1 MKTVKRLT
9 TLAAFVLSVSML
21 LTGCTSNAKNDKKKT
36 AKKEEL
42 ALIGTKATGKYVY
55 KLEAKNESG
64 KNITS
69 LTIYDSGTN
78 TTTANLL
85 KANDVY
91 KNNEKREL
99 YYDAKQAIDK
109 ASANSDKEL
118 NPDYAINLTFDDQS
132 TAVLHNIP
140 FDDMK
145 DMQIKYDQTN
155 TLYYI
160 SYQSKNNKKTQ
171 STDQSEI
178 SLKEEAATKAKAEA
192 EAKAK
197 AEADAKAK
205 QEAAAKAKADAEA
218 KAKAEAAARAKAAQK
233 AKEEA
238 AAKARAAE
246 QAKAKAQA
254 QANANKK
261 TATKKAQ
268 PKTTPKASSGESSGG
283 CVDDGEMY

>member
-1 MKTVKRLT
+1 MKTVKKLT
-9 TLAAFVLSVSML
+9 AITAFVLSVSML
-21 LTGCTSNAKNDKKKT
+21 LTGCTSNATNEKEKT

-42 ALIGTKATGKYVY
+42 ALIGTKSSGKYVY

-69 LTIYDSGTN
+69 FTIYDSGTN

-85 KANDVY
+85 KPNDAY

-99 YYDAKQAIDK
+99 YYDASQAIKK

-118 NPDYAINLTFDDQS
+118 NPDYAINITFDDQS

-145 DMQIKYDQTN
+145 DMQIKYDQKN

-160 SYQSKNNKKTQ
+160 TYKSKNSKETQ
-171 STDQSEI
+171 STDQAEVG
-178 SLKEEAATKAKAEA
+178 LKEEAAAKAKAEADAKAKAEA

-197 AEADAKAK
+197 AKE
-205 QEAAAKAKADAEA
+205 EAEA
-218 KAKAEAAARAKAAQK
+218 KAKAEAAARA
-233 AKEEA
+233 
-238 AAKARAAE
+238 
-246 QAKAKAQA
+246 
-254 QANANKK
+254 
-261 TATKKAQ
+261 
-268 PKTTPKASSGESSGG
+268 
-283 CVDDGEMY
+283 

>member
-1 MKTVKRLT
+1 MKTVKKLTALT
-9 TLAAFVLSVSML
+9 TFVLSLSML
-21 LTGCTSNAKNDKKKT
+21 LTGCTSNATSEKKK

-42 ALIGTKATGKYVY
+42 ALIGTKAKGKYVY

-69 LTIYDSGTN
+69 FTIYDSGTN

-85 KANDVY
+85 KANDAY

-99 YYDAKQAIDK
+99 YYDAAQAIKK

-118 NPDYAINLTFDDQS
+118 NPDYAINITFDDQS

-145 DMQIKYDQTN
+145 DMQIKYDQKN

-160 SYQSKNNKKTQ
+160 TYNSKNNKETQ
-171 STDQSEI
+171 STDQAEV
-178 SLKEEAATKAKAEA
+178 SLKEEAAAKAKAEAEPKAKAEA

-197 AEADAKAK
+197 AEA
-205 QEAAAKAKADAEA
+205 EAKAKAEAEA

-233 AKEEA
+233 AKA
-238 AAKARAAE
+238 AA

-254 QANANKK
+254 QAQANARKK
-261 TATKKAQ
+261 TT
-268 PKTTPKASSGESSGG
+268 KTTQPKASSGESSGG

>member
-1 MKTVKRLT
+1 MKTVKKLT
-9 TLAAFVLSVSML
+9 ALTAFVLSLSML
-21 LTGCTSNAKNDKKKT
+21 LTGCTSNATSEKKK

-42 ALIGTKATGKYVY
+42 ALIGTKAKGKYVY

-69 LTIYDSGTN
+69 FTIYDSGTN

-85 KANDVY
+85 KANDAY

-99 YYDAKQAIDK
+99 YYDAAQAIKK

-118 NPDYAINLTFDDQS
+118 NPDYAINITFDDQS

-145 DMQIKYDQTN
+145 DMQIKYDQKN

-160 SYQSKNNKKTQ
+160 TYNSKNNKETQ
-171 STDQSEI
+171 STDQAEI
-178 SLKEEAATKAKAEA
+178 SLKEEAVAKAKAEA

-197 AEADAKAK
+197 AEA
-205 QEAAAKAKADAEA
+205 EAKAKAEAEAKAKAEAEA

-238 AAKARAAE
+238 AAKAKAAA

-254 QANANKK
+254 QAQANARKK
-261 TATKKAQ
+261 TT
-268 PKTTPKASSGESSGG
+268 KTTQPKASSGESSGG

>member
-1 MKTVKRLT
+1 MKTVKKLTALT
-9 TLAAFVLSVSML
+9 TLVLSLSML
-21 LTGCTSNAKNDKKKT
+21 LTGCTSNATSEKKK

-42 ALIGTKATGKYVY
+42 ALIGTKAKGKYVY

-69 LTIYDSGTN
+69 FTIYDSGTN

-85 KANDVY
+85 KANDAY

-99 YYDAKQAIDK
+99 YYDAAQAIKK

-118 NPDYAINLTFDDQS
+118 NPDYAINITFDDQS

-145 DMQIKYDQTN
+145 DMQIKYDQKN

-160 SYQSKNNKKTQ
+160 TYNSKNNKETQ
-171 STDQSEI
+171 STDQAEI
-178 SLKEEAATKAKAEA
+178 SLKEEAAAKAKAEA

-197 AEADAKAK
+197 AEA
-205 QEAAAKAKADAEA
+205 EAKAKAEAEAKAKAEAEA

-238 AAKARAAE
+238 AAKAKAAA

-254 QANANKK
+254 QAQANARKK
-261 TATKKAQ
+261 TT
-268 PKTTPKASSGESSGG
+268 KTTQPKASSGESSGG

>member
-1 MKTVKRLT
+1 MKTVKKLT
-9 TLAAFVLSVSML
+9 ALTAFVLSLSML
-21 LTGCTSNAKNDKKKT
+21 LTGCTSNATSEKKK

-42 ALIGTKATGKYVY
+42 ALIGTKAKGKYVY

-78 TTTANLL
+78 TTTENLL
-85 KANDVY
+85 KANDAY

-99 YYDAKQAIDK
+99 YYDAAQAIKK

-118 NPDYAINLTFDDQS
+118 NPDYAINITFDDQS

-145 DMQIKYDQTN
+145 DMQIKYDQKN

-160 SYQSKNNKKTQ
+160 TYNSKNNKETQ
-171 STDQSEI
+171 STDQAEV
-178 SLKEEAATKAKAEA
+178 SLKEEAAAKAKAEA

-197 AEADAKAK
+197 AEA
-205 QEAAAKAKADAEA
+205 EAKAKAEAEAKAKAEAEA

-238 AAKARAAE
+238 AAKAKAAA

-254 QANANKK
+254 QAQANARKK
-261 TATKKAQ
+261 TT
-268 PKTTPKASSGESSGG
+268 KTTQPKASSGESSGG

>member
-1 MKTVKRLT
+1 MKTVKKLTALT
-9 TLAAFVLSVSML
+9 TFVLSLSML
-21 LTGCTSNAKNDKKKT
+21 LTGCTSNATSEKKK

-42 ALIGTKATGKYVY
+42 ALIGTKAKGKYVY

-69 LTIYDSGTN
+69 FTIYDSGTN
-78 TTTANLL
+78 TTTENLL
-85 KANDVY
+85 KANDAY

-99 YYDAKQAIDK
+99 YYDAAQAIKK

-118 NPDYAINLTFDDQS
+118 NPDYAINITFDDQS

-145 DMQIKYDQTN
+145 DMQIKYDQKN

-160 SYQSKNNKKTQ
+160 TYNSKNNKETQ
-171 STDQSEI
+171 STDQAEV
-178 SLKEEAATKAKAEA
+178 SLKEEAAAKAKAEAEPKAKAEA

-197 AEADAKAK
+197 AEA
-205 QEAAAKAKADAEA
+205 EAKAKAEAEA

-238 AAKARAAE
+238 AAKAKAAA

-254 QANANKK
+254 QAQANARKK
-261 TATKKAQ
+261 TT
-268 PKTTPKASSGESSGG
+268 KTTQPKASSGESSGG

>member
-1 MKTVKRLT
+1 MKTVKKLTALT
-9 TLAAFVLSVSML
+9 TLVLSLSML
-21 LTGCTSNAKNDKKKT
+21 LTGCTSNATSEKKK

-42 ALIGTKATGKYVY
+42 ALIGTKAKGKYVY

-69 LTIYDSGTN
+69 FTIYDSGTN

-85 KANDVY
+85 KANDAY

-99 YYDAKQAIDK
+99 YYDAAQAIKK

-118 NPDYAINLTFDDQS
+118 NPDYAINITFDDQS

-145 DMQIKYDQTN
+145 DMQIKYDQKN

-160 SYQSKNNKKTQ
+160 TYNSKNNKETQ
-171 STDQSEI
+171 STDQAEI
-178 SLKEEAATKAKAEA
+178 SLKEEAVAKAKAEA

-197 AEADAKAK
+197 AEA
-205 QEAAAKAKADAEA
+205 EAKAKAEAEAKAKAEAEA

-238 AAKARAAE
+238 AAKAKAAA

-254 QANANKK
+254 QAQANARKK
-261 TATKKAQ
+261 TT
-268 PKTTPKASSGESSGG
+268 KTTQPKASSGESSGG

>member
-1 MKTVKRLT
+1 M
-9 TLAAFVLSVSML
+9 FQSS
-21 LTGCTSNAKNDKKKT
+21 
-36 AKKEEL
+36 
-42 ALIGTKATGKYVY
+42 GKYVY

-69 LTIYDSGTN
+69 FTIYDSGTN
-78 TTTANLL
+78 TTTENLL
-85 KANDVY
+85 KANDAY

-99 YYDAKQAIDK
+99 YYDAAQAIKK

-118 NPDYAINLTFDDQS
+118 NPDYAINITFDDQS

-145 DMQIKYDQTN
+145 DMQIKYDQKN

-160 SYQSKNNKKTQ
+160 TYKSKNNKETQ
-171 STDQSEI
+171 STDQAEI
-178 SLKEEAATKAKAEA
+178 SLKEEAAAKAKAEA

-197 AEADAKAK
+197 AEA
-205 QEAAAKAKADAEA
+205 EAKAKAEAEAKAKAEAEA

-238 AAKARAAE
+238 AAKAKAAA

-254 QANANKK
+254 QAQANARKK
-261 TATKKAQ
+261 TT
-268 PKTTPKASSGESSGG
+268 KTTQPKASSGESSGG

>member
-1 MKTVKRLT
+1 MKTVKKLT
-9 TLAAFVLSVSML
+9 ALTAFVLSLSML
-21 LTGCTSNAKNDKKKT
+21 LTGCTSNATSEKKK

-42 ALIGTKATGKYVY
+42 ALIGTKAKGKYVY

-69 LTIYDSGTN
+69 FTIYDSGTN

-85 KANDVY
+85 KANDAY

-99 YYDAKQAIDK
+99 YYDAAQAIKK

-118 NPDYAINLTFDDQS
+118 NPDYAINITFDDQS

-145 DMQIKYDQTN
+145 DMQIKYDQKN

-160 SYQSKNNKKTQ
+160 TYKSKNNKETQ
-171 STDQSEI
+171 STDQAEI
-178 SLKEEAATKAKAEA
+178 SLKEEAAAKAKAEA

-197 AEADAKAK
+197 AEAEAK
-205 QEAAAKAKADAEA
+205 A

-238 AAKARAAE
+238 AAKAKAAA

-254 QANANKK
+254 QAQANARKK
-261 TATKKAQ
+261 TT
-268 PKTTPKASSGESSGG
+268 KTTQPKASSGESSGG

>member
-1 MKTVKRLT
+1 MKTVKKLTALT
-9 TLAAFVLSVSML
+9 TLVLSLSML
-21 LTGCTSNAKNDKKKT
+21 LTGCTSNATSEKKK

-42 ALIGTKATGKYVY
+42 ALIGTKAKGKYVY

-69 LTIYDSGTN
+69 FTIYDSGTN

-85 KANDVY
+85 KANDAY

-99 YYDAKQAIDK
+99 YYDAAQAIKK

-118 NPDYAINLTFDDQS
+118 NPDYAINIIFDDQS

-145 DMQIKYDQTN
+145 DMQIKYDQKN

-160 SYQSKNNKKTQ
+160 TYQSKNNKKTQ
-171 STDQSEI
+171 STDETEVN
-178 SLKEEAATKAKAEA
+178 LKEQAA
-192 EAKAK
+192 
-197 AEADAKAK
+197 
-205 QEAAAKAKADAEA
+205 A

-238 AAKARAAE
+238 AAKAKAAA

-254 QANANKK
+254 QAQANARKK
-261 TATKKAQ
+261 TT
-268 PKTTPKASSGESSGG
+268 KTTQPKASSGESSGG

>member
-1 MKTVKRLT
+1 MKTVKKLTALT
-9 TLAAFVLSVSML
+9 TFVLSLSML
-21 LTGCTSNAKNDKKKT
+21 LTGCTSNATSEKKK

-42 ALIGTKATGKYVY
+42 ALIGTKAKGKYVY

-69 LTIYDSGTN
+69 FTIYDSGTN

-85 KANDVY
+85 KANDAY

-99 YYDAKQAIDK
+99 YYDAAQAIKK

-118 NPDYAINLTFDDQS
+118 NPDYAINITFDDQS

-145 DMQIKYDQTN
+145 DMQIKYDQKN

-160 SYQSKNNKKTQ
+160 TYNSKNNKETQ
-171 STDQSEI
+171 STDQAEI
-178 SLKEEAATKAKAEA
+178 SLKEEAVAKAKAEA

-197 AEADAKAK
+197 AEA
-205 QEAAAKAKADAEA
+205 EAKAKAEAEAKAKAEAEA

-238 AAKARAAE
+238 AAKAKAAA
-246 QAKAKAQA
+246 QVKAKAQA
-254 QANANKK
+254 QANARKK
-261 TATKKAQ
+261 TT
-268 PKTTPKASSGESSGG
+268 KTTQPKASSGESSSG
-283 CVDDGEMY
+283 CVDDGKMY

>member
-1 MKTVKRLT
+1 MKTVKKLTALT
-9 TLAAFVLSVSML
+9 TFVLSLSML
-21 LTGCTSNAKNDKKKT
+21 LTGCTSNATSEKKK

-42 ALIGTKATGKYVY
+42 ALIGTKAKGKYIY
-55 KLEAKNESG
+55 RLEAKNESG

-69 LTIYDSGTN
+69 FTIYDSGTN

-85 KANDVY
+85 KANDAY

-99 YYDAKQAIDK
+99 YYDAAQAIKK

-118 NPDYAINLTFDDQS
+118 NPDYAINITFDDQS

-145 DMQIKYDQTN
+145 DMQIKYDQKN

-160 SYQSKNNKKTQ
+160 TYNSKNNKETQ
-171 STDQSEI
+171 STDQAEV
-178 SLKEEAATKAKAEA
+178 SLKEEAAAKAKAEA

-197 AEADAKAK
+197 AEA
-205 QEAAAKAKADAEA
+205 EAKAKAEAEAKAKAEAEA
-218 KAKAEAAARAKAAQK
+218 KAKAEAAARAKAVQK

-238 AAKARAAE
+238 AAKAKAAA

-254 QANANKK
+254 QAQANARKK
-261 TATKKAQ
+261 TT
-268 PKTTPKASSGESSGG
+268 KTTQPKASSGESSGG

>member
-1 MKTVKRLT
+1 MKTVKKLT
-9 TLAAFVLSVSML
+9 ALTAFVLSLSML
-21 LTGCTSNAKNDKKKT
+21 LTGCTSNATSEKKK

-42 ALIGTKATGKYVY
+42 ALIGTKAKGKYVY

-69 LTIYDSGTN
+69 FTIYDSGTN

-85 KANDVY
+85 KANDAY

-99 YYDAKQAIDK
+99 YYDAAQAIKK

-118 NPDYAINLTFDDQS
+118 NPDYAINIIFDDQS

-145 DMQIKYDQTN
+145 DMQIKYDQKN

-160 SYQSKNNKKTQ
+160 TYNSKNNKETQ
-171 STDQSEI
+171 STDQAEV
-178 SLKEEAATKAKAEA
+178 SLKEEAAAKAKAEA

-197 AEADAKAK
+197 AEA
-205 QEAAAKAKADAEA
+205 EAKAKAEAEAKAKAEAEA
-218 KAKAEAAARAKAAQK
+218 KAKAEAAARAKAVQK

-238 AAKARAAE
+238 AAKAKAAA

-254 QANANKK
+254 QAQANARKK
-261 TATKKAQ
+261 TT
-268 PKTTPKASSGESSGG
+268 KTTQPKASSGESSGG

>member
-1 MKTVKRLT
+1 MKTVKKLT
-9 TLAAFVLSVSML
+9 ALTAFVLSLSML
-21 LTGCTSNAKNDKKKT
+21 LTGCTSNATSEKKK

-42 ALIGTKATGKYVY
+42 ALIGTKAKGKYVY

-69 LTIYDSGTN
+69 FTIYDSGTN

-85 KANDVY
+85 KANDAY

-99 YYDAKQAIDK
+99 YYDAAQAIKK

-118 NPDYAINLTFDDQS
+118 NPDYAINITFDDQS

-145 DMQIKYDQTN
+145 DMQIKYDQKN

-160 SYQSKNNKKTQ
+160 TYNSKNNKETQ
-171 STDQSEI
+171 STDQAEV
-178 SLKEEAATKAKAEA
+178 SLKEEAAAKAKAEA

-197 AEADAKAK
+197 AEA
-205 QEAAAKAKADAEA
+205 EAKAKAEAEAKAKAEAEA

-238 AAKARAAE
+238 AAKAKAAA

-254 QANANKK
+254 QAQANARKK
-261 TATKKAQ
+261 TT
-268 PKTTPKASSGESSGG
+268 KTTQPKASSGESSGG

>member
-1 MKTVKRLT
+1 MKTVKKLTALT
-9 TLAAFVLSVSML
+9 TFVLSLSML
-21 LTGCTSNAKNDKKKT
+21 LTGCTSNATSEKKK

-42 ALIGTKATGKYVY
+42 ALIGTKAKGKYVY

-69 LTIYDSGTN
+69 FTIYDSGTN

-85 KANDVY
+85 KANDAY

-99 YYDAKQAIDK
+99 YYDAAQAIKK

-118 NPDYAINLTFDDQS
+118 NPDYAINITFDDQS

-145 DMQIKYDQTN
+145 DMQIKYDQKN

-160 SYQSKNNKKTQ
+160 TYNSKNNKETQ
-171 STDQSEI
+171 STDQAEV
-178 SLKEEAATKAKAEA
+178 SLKEEAAAKAKAEA

-197 AEADAKAK
+197 AEA
-205 QEAAAKAKADAEA
+205 EAKAKAEAEAKAKAEAEA
-218 KAKAEAAARAKAAQK
+218 KAKAEAAARAKAVQK

-238 AAKARAAE
+238 AAKAKAAA

-254 QANANKK
+254 QAQANARKK
-261 TATKKAQ
+261 TT
-268 PKTTPKASSGESSGG
+268 KTTQPKASSGESSGG

>member
-1 MKTVKRLT
+1 MKTVKKLT
-9 TLAAFVLSVSML
+9 ALTAFVLSLSML
-21 LTGCTSNAKNDKKKT
+21 LTGCTSNATSEKKK

-42 ALIGTKATGKYVY
+42 ALIGTKAKGKYIY
-55 KLEAKNESG
+55 RLEAKNESG

-69 LTIYDSGTN
+69 FTIYDSGTN
-78 TTTANLL
+78 TTTENLL
-85 KANDVY
+85 KANDAY

-99 YYDAKQAIDK
+99 YYDAAQAIKK

-118 NPDYAINLTFDDQS
+118 NPDYAINITFDDQS

-145 DMQIKYDQTN
+145 DMQIKYDQKN

-160 SYQSKNNKKTQ
+160 TYQSKNNKETQ
-171 STDQSEI
+171 STDQAEI
-178 SLKEEAATKAKAEA
+178 SLKEEAA
-192 EAKAK
+192 AKAK

-205 QEAAAKAKADAEA
+205 AEAEAKAKEEAAAKAKAEAEA

-238 AAKARAAE
+238 AAKAKAAA

-254 QANANKK
+254 QAQANARKK
-261 TATKKAQ
+261 TT
-268 PKTTPKASSGESSGG
+268 KTTQPKASSGESSGG

>member
-1 MKTVKRLT
+1 MKTVKKLT
-9 TLAAFVLSVSML
+9 ALTAFVLSLSML
-21 LTGCTSNAKNDKKKT
+21 LTGCTSNATSEKKK

-42 ALIGTKATGKYVY
+42 ALIGTKAKGKYVY

-69 LTIYDSGTN
+69 FTIYDSGTN

-85 KANDVY
+85 KANDAY

-99 YYDAKQAIDK
+99 YYDAAQAIKK

-118 NPDYAINLTFDDQS
+118 NPDYAINITFDDQS

-145 DMQIKYDQTN
+145 DMQIKYDQKN

-160 SYQSKNNKKTQ
+160 TYNSKNNKETQ
-171 STDQSEI
+171 STDQAEI
-178 SLKEEAATKAKAEA
+178 SLKEEAAAKAKAEA

-197 AEADAKAK
+197 AEA
-205 QEAAAKAKADAEA
+205 EAKAKAEAEAKAKAEAEA

-238 AAKARAAE
+238 AAKAKAAA

-254 QANANKK
+254 QAQANARKK
-261 TATKKAQ
+261 TT
-268 PKTTPKASSGESSGG
+268 KTTQPKASSGESSGG

>member
-1 MKTVKRLT
+1 MKTVKKLTALT
-9 TLAAFVLSVSML
+9 TFVLSLSML
-21 LTGCTSNAKNDKKKT
+21 LTGCTSNATSEKKK

-42 ALIGTKATGKYVY
+42 ALIGTKAKGKYVY

-69 LTIYDSGTN
+69 FTIYDSGTN

-85 KANDVY
+85 KANDAY

-99 YYDAKQAIDK
+99 YYDAAQAIKK

-118 NPDYAINLTFDDQS
+118 NPDYAINITFDDQS

-145 DMQIKYDQTN
+145 DMQIKYDQKN

-160 SYQSKNNKKTQ
+160 TYNSKNNKETQ
-171 STDQSEI
+171 STDQAEI
-178 SLKEEAATKAKAEA
+178 SLKEEAAAKAKAEA

-197 AEADAKAK
+197 AEA
-205 QEAAAKAKADAEA
+205 EAKAKAEAEAKAKAEAEA

-238 AAKARAAE
+238 AAKAKAAA

-254 QANANKK
+254 QAQANARKK
-261 TATKKAQ
+261 TT
-268 PKTTPKASSGESSGG
+268 KTTQPKASSGESSGG

>member
-1 MKTVKRLT
+1 MKTVKKLTALT
-9 TLAAFVLSVSML
+9 TLVLSLSML
-21 LTGCTSNAKNDKKKT
+21 LTGCTSNATSEKKK

-42 ALIGTKATGKYVY
+42 ALIGTKAKGKYVY

-69 LTIYDSGTN
+69 FTIYDSGTN

-85 KANDVY
+85 KANDAY

-99 YYDAKQAIDK
+99 YYDAAQAIKK

-118 NPDYAINLTFDDQS
+118 NPDYAINITFDDQS

-145 DMQIKYDQTN
+145 DMQIKYDQKN

-160 SYQSKNNKKTQ
+160 TYNSKNNKETQ
-171 STDQSEI
+171 STDQAEI
-178 SLKEEAATKAKAEA
+178 SLKEEAVAKAKAEA

-197 AEADAKAK
+197 AEA
-205 QEAAAKAKADAEA
+205 EAKAKAEAEAKAKAEAEA
-218 KAKAEAAARAKAAQK
+218 KAKAEAAARAKAVQK

-238 AAKARAAE
+238 AAKAKAAA

-254 QANANKK
+254 QAQANARKK
-261 TATKKAQ
+261 TT
-268 PKTTPKASSGESSGG
+268 KTTQPKASSGESSGG

>member
-1 MKTVKRLT
+1 MKTVKKLTALT
-9 TLAAFVLSVSML
+9 TLVLSLSML
-21 LTGCTSNAKNDKKKT
+21 LTGCTSNATSEKKK

-42 ALIGTKATGKYVY
+42 ALIGTKAKGKYIY
-55 KLEAKNESG
+55 RLEAKNESG

-69 LTIYDSGTN
+69 FTIYDSGTN
-78 TTTANLL
+78 TTTENLL
-85 KANDVY
+85 KANDAY

-99 YYDAKQAIDK
+99 YYDAAQAIKK

-118 NPDYAINLTFDDQS
+118 NPDYAINITFDDQS

-145 DMQIKYDQTN
+145 DMQIKYDQKN

-160 SYQSKNNKKTQ
+160 TYKSKNNKETQ
-171 STDQSEI
+171 STDQAEI
-178 SLKEEAATKAKAEA
+178 SLKEEAA
-192 EAKAK
+192 AKAK

-205 QEAAAKAKADAEA
+205 AEAEAKAKEEAAAKAKAEAEA

-238 AAKARAAE
+238 AAKAKAAA
-246 QAKAKAQA
+246 QAKAQA
-254 QANANKK
+254 QANARKK
-261 TATKKAQ
+261 TT
-268 PKTTPKASSGESSGG
+268 KTTQPKASSGESSGG

>member
-1 MKTVKRLT
+1 MKTVKKLTALT
-9 TLAAFVLSVSML
+9 TFVLSLSML
-21 LTGCTSNAKNDKKKT
+21 LTGCTSNATSEKKK

-42 ALIGTKATGKYVY
+42 ALIGTKAKGKYVY

-69 LTIYDSGTN
+69 FTIYDSGTN

-85 KANDVY
+85 KANDAY

-99 YYDAKQAIDK
+99 YYDAAQAIKK

-118 NPDYAINLTFDDQS
+118 NPDYAINITFDDQS

-145 DMQIKYDQTN
+145 DMQIKYDQKN

-160 SYQSKNNKKTQ
+160 TYNSKNNKETQ
-171 STDQSEI
+171 STDQAEV
-178 SLKEEAATKAKAEA
+178 SLKEEAAAKAKAEA

-197 AEADAKAK
+197 AEA
-205 QEAAAKAKADAEA
+205 EAKAKAEAEAKAKAEAEA

-238 AAKARAAE
+238 AAKAKAAA

-254 QANANKK
+254 QAQANARKK
-261 TATKKAQ
+261 TT
-268 PKTTPKASSGESSGG
+268 KTTQPKASSGESSGG

>member
-1 MKTVKRLT
+1 MKTVKKLTALT
-9 TLAAFVLSVSML
+9 TFVLSLSML
-21 LTGCTSNAKNDKKKT
+21 LTGCTSNATSEKKK

-42 ALIGTKATGKYVY
+42 ALIGTKAKGKYVY

-69 LTIYDSGTN
+69 FTIYDSGTN

-85 KANDVY
+85 KANDAY

-99 YYDAKQAIDK
+99 YYDAAQAIKK

-118 NPDYAINLTFDDQS
+118 NPDYAINIIFDDQS

-145 DMQIKYDQTN
+145 DMQIKYDQKN

-160 SYQSKNNKKTQ
+160 TYNSKNNKETQ
-171 STDQSEI
+171 STDQAEV
-178 SLKEEAATKAKAEA
+178 SLKEEAAAKAKAEAEPKAKAEA

-197 AEADAKAK
+197 AEA
-205 QEAAAKAKADAEA
+205 EAKAKAEAEA

-238 AAKARAAE
+238 AAKAKAAA

-254 QANANKK
+254 QAQANARKK
-261 TATKKAQ
+261 TT
-268 PKTTPKASSGESSGG
+268 KTTQPKASSGESSGG

>member
-1 MKTVKRLT
+1 MKTVKKLTALT
-9 TLAAFVLSVSML
+9 TFVLSLSML
-21 LTGCTSNAKNDKKKT
+21 LTGCTSNATSEKKK

-42 ALIGTKATGKYVY
+42 ALIGTKAKGKYVY

-69 LTIYDSGTN
+69 FTIYDSGTN

-85 KANDVY
+85 KANDAY

-99 YYDAKQAIDK
+99 YYDAAQAIKK

-118 NPDYAINLTFDDQS
+118 NPDYAINITFDDQS

-145 DMQIKYDQTN
+145 DMQIKYDQKN

-160 SYQSKNNKKTQ
+160 TYKSKNNKETQ
-171 STDQSEI
+171 STDQAEI
-178 SLKEEAATKAKAEA
+178 SLKEEAAAKAKAEA

-197 AEADAKAK
+197 AEA
-205 QEAAAKAKADAEA
+205 EAKAKAEAEAKAKAEAEA

-238 AAKARAAE
+238 AAKAKAAA

-254 QANANKK
+254 QAQANARKK
-261 TATKKAQ
+261 TT
-268 PKTTPKASSGESSGG
+268 KTTQPKASSGESSGG
-283 CVDDGEMY
+283 CVNDGEMY

>member
-1 MKTVKRLT
+1 MKTVKKLTALT
-9 TLAAFVLSVSML
+9 TFVLSLSML
-21 LTGCTSNAKNDKKKT
+21 LTGCTSNATSEKKK

-42 ALIGTKATGKYVY
+42 ALIGTKAKGKYVY

-69 LTIYDSGTN
+69 FTIYDSGTN

-85 KANDVY
+85 KANDAY

-99 YYDAKQAIDK
+99 YYDAAQAIKK

-118 NPDYAINLTFDDQS
+118 NPDYAINITFDDQS

-145 DMQIKYDQTN
+145 DMQIKYDQKN

-160 SYQSKNNKKTQ
+160 TYNSKNNKETQ
-171 STDQSEI
+171 STDQAEV
-178 SLKEEAATKAKAEA
+178 SLKEEAAAKAKAEA

-197 AEADAKAK
+197 AEA
-205 QEAAAKAKADAEA
+205 EAKAKAEAEAKAKAEAEA

-238 AAKARAAE
+238 AAKAKAAA

-254 QANANKK
+254 QAQA
-261 TATKKAQ
+261 
-268 PKTTPKASSGESSGG
+268 
-283 CVDDGEMY
+283 V

>member
-1 MKTVKRLT
+1 MKTVKKLT
-9 TLAAFVLSVSML
+9 ALTAFVLSLSML
-21 LTGCTSNAKNDKKKT
+21 LTGCTSNATSEKKK

-42 ALIGTKATGKYVY
+42 ALIGTKAKGKYIY
-55 KLEAKNESG
+55 RLEAKNESG

-69 LTIYDSGTN
+69 FTIYDSGTN
-78 TTTANLL
+78 TTTENLL
-85 KANDVY
+85 KANDAY

-99 YYDAKQAIDK
+99 YYDAAQAIKK

-118 NPDYAINLTFDDQS
+118 NPDYAISITFDDQS

-145 DMQIKYDQTN
+145 DMQIKYDQKN

-160 SYQSKNNKKTQ
+160 TYNSKNNKETQ
-171 STDQSEI
+171 STDQAEV
-178 SLKEEAATKAKAEA
+178 SLKEEAAAKAKAEA

-197 AEADAKAK
+197 AEA
-205 QEAAAKAKADAEA
+205 EAKAKAEAEAKAKAEAEA

-238 AAKARAAE
+238 AAKAKAAA

-254 QANANKK
+254 QAQANARKK
-261 TATKKAQ
+261 TT
-268 PKTTPKASSGESSGG
+268 KTTQPKASSGESSGG

>member
-1 MKTVKRLT
+1 MKTVKKLTALT
-9 TLAAFVLSVSML
+9 TFVLSLSML
-21 LTGCTSNAKNDKKKT
+21 LTGCTSNATSEKKK

-42 ALIGTKATGKYVY
+42 ALIGTKAKGKYVY

-69 LTIYDSGTN
+69 FTIYDSGTN
-78 TTTANLL
+78 TTTENLL
-85 KANDVY
+85 KANDAY

-99 YYDAKQAIDK
+99 YYDAAQAIKK

-118 NPDYAINLTFDDQS
+118 NPDYAINITFDDQS

-145 DMQIKYDQTN
+145 DMQIKYDQKN

-160 SYQSKNNKKTQ
+160 TYNSKNNKETQ
-171 STDQSEI
+171 STDQAEV
-178 SLKEEAATKAKAEA
+178 SLKEEAAAKAKAEA

-197 AEADAKAK
+197 AEA
-205 QEAAAKAKADAEA
+205 EAKAKAEAEAKAKAEAEA

-238 AAKARAAE
+238 AAKAKAAA

-254 QANANKK
+254 QAQANARKK
-261 TATKKAQ
+261 TT
-268 PKTTPKASSGESSGG
+268 KTTQPKASSGESSGG

>member
-1 MKTVKRLT
+1 MKTVKKLT
-9 TLAAFVLSVSML
+9 ALTAFVLSLSML
-21 LTGCTSNAKNDKKKT
+21 LTGCTSNATSEKKK

-42 ALIGTKATGKYVY
+42 ALIGTKAKGKYVY

-78 TTTANLL
+78 TTTENLL
-85 KANDVY
+85 KANDAY

-99 YYDAKQAIDK
+99 YYDAAQAIKK

-118 NPDYAINLTFDDQS
+118 NPDYAINITFDDQS

-145 DMQIKYDQTN
+145 DMQIKYDQKN

-160 SYQSKNNKKTQ
+160 TYQSKNNKETQ
-171 STDQSEI
+171 STDQAEI
-178 SLKEEAATKAKAEA
+178 SLKEEAAAKAKAEA

-197 AEADAKAK
+197 AEA
-205 QEAAAKAKADAEA
+205 EAKAKAEAEAKAKAEAEA

-238 AAKARAAE
+238 AAKAKAAA

-254 QANANKK
+254 QAQANARKK
-261 TATKKAQ
+261 TT
-268 PKTTPKASSGESSGG
+268 KTTQPKASSGESSGG

>member
-1 MKTVKRLT
+1 MKTVKKLTALT
-9 TLAAFVLSVSML
+9 TFVLSLSML
-21 LTGCTSNAKNDKKKT
+21 LTGCTSNATSEKKK

-42 ALIGTKATGKYVY
+42 ALIGTKAKGKYVY

-69 LTIYDSGTN
+69 FTIYDSGTN

-85 KANDVY
+85 KANDAY

-99 YYDAKQAIDK
+99 YYDAAQAIKK

-118 NPDYAINLTFDDQS
+118 NPDYAINITFDDQS

-145 DMQIKYDQTN
+145 DMQIKYDQKN

-160 SYQSKNNKKTQ
+160 TYNSKNNKETQ
-171 STDQSEI
+171 STDQAEI
-178 SLKEEAATKAKAEA
+178 SLKEEAVAKAKAEA

-197 AEADAKAK
+197 AEA
-205 QEAAAKAKADAEA
+205 EAKAKAEAEAKAKAEAEA
-218 KAKAEAAARAKAAQK
+218 KAKAEAAARAKAVQK

-238 AAKARAAE
+238 AAKAKAAA

-254 QANANKK
+254 QAQANARKK
-261 TATKKAQ
+261 TT
-268 PKTTPKASSGESSGG
+268 KTTQPKASSRESSGG

>member
-1 MKTVKRLT
+1 MKTVKKLTALT
-9 TLAAFVLSVSML
+9 TLVLSLSML
-21 LTGCTSNAKNDKKKT
+21 LTGCTSNATSEKKK

-42 ALIGTKATGKYVY
+42 ALIGTKAKGKYVY

-69 LTIYDSGTN
+69 FTIYDSGTN

-85 KANDVY
+85 KANDAY

-99 YYDAKQAIDK
+99 YYDAAQAIKK

-118 NPDYAINLTFDDQS
+118 NPDYAINITFDDQS

-145 DMQIKYDQTN
+145 DMQIKYDQKN

-160 SYQSKNNKKTQ
+160 TYNSKNNKETQ
-171 STDQSEI
+171 STDQAEV
-178 SLKEEAATKAKAEA
+178 SLKEEAAAKAKAEA

-197 AEADAKAK
+197 AEA
-205 QEAAAKAKADAEA
+205 EAKAKAEAEAKAKAEAEA

-238 AAKARAAE
+238 AAKAKAAA

-254 QANANKK
+254 QAQANARKK
-261 TATKKAQ
+261 TT
-268 PKTTPKASSGESSGG
+268 KTTQPKASSGESSGG

>member
-1 MKTVKRLT
+1 MKTVKKLTALT
-9 TLAAFVLSVSML
+9 TFVLSLSML
-21 LTGCTSNAKNDKKKT
+21 LTGCTSNATSEKKK

-42 ALIGTKATGKYVY
+42 ALIGTKAKGKYIY
-55 KLEAKNESG
+55 RLEAKNESG

-69 LTIYDSGTN
+69 FTIYDSGTN

-85 KANDVY
+85 KANDAY

-99 YYDAKQAIDK
+99 YYDAAQAIKK

-118 NPDYAINLTFDDQS
+118 NPDYAINITFDDQS

-145 DMQIKYDQTN
+145 DMQIKYDQKN

-160 SYQSKNNKKTQ
+160 TYNSKNNKETQ
-171 STDQSEI
+171 STDQAEV
-178 SLKEEAATKAKAEA
+178 SLKEEAAAKAKAEA

-197 AEADAKAK
+197 AEA
-205 QEAAAKAKADAEA
+205 EAKAKAEAEAKAKAEAEA

-238 AAKARAAE
+238 AAKAKAAA

-254 QANANKK
+254 QAQANARKK
-261 TATKKAQ
+261 TT
-268 PKTTPKASSGESSGG
+268 KTTQPKASSGESSGG

>member
-1 MKTVKRLT
+1 MKTVKKLTALT
-9 TLAAFVLSVSML
+9 TFVLSLSML
-21 LTGCTSNAKNDKKKT
+21 LTGCTSNATSEKKK

-42 ALIGTKATGKYVY
+42 ALIGTKAKGKYVY

-69 LTIYDSGTN
+69 FTIYDSGTN

-85 KANDVY
+85 KANDAY

-99 YYDAKQAIDK
+99 YYDAAQAIKK

-118 NPDYAINLTFDDQS
+118 NPDYAINITFDDQS

-145 DMQIKYDQTN
+145 DMQIKYDQKN

-160 SYQSKNNKKTQ
+160 TYNSKNNKETQ
-171 STDQSEI
+171 STDQAEV
-178 SLKEEAATKAKAEA
+178 SLKEEAAAKAKAEAEPKAKAEA

-197 AEADAKAK
+197 AEA
-205 QEAAAKAKADAEA
+205 EAKAKAEAEA

-238 AAKARAAE
+238 AAKAKAAA

-254 QANANKK
+254 QAQANARKK
-261 TATKKAQ
+261 TT
-268 PKTTPKASSGESSGG
+268 KTTQPKASSGESSGG